1 MPGLP
6 PPPESNSPYTHALPV
21 VVDDDVPAP
30 EPPPVTTVHDAE
42 WHRARRFAYEAAE
55 PLPSHWLPLREALGE
70 VLAED
75 VTAPIPVPHYASS
88 AMDGYAVAGSQPWTV
103 VFPEPVE
110 TDPRKM
116 LTIPPGELY
125 RPVLNL
131 EPGQA
136 TRVVTGAL
144 VPAGAR
150 AVLRDEHAHL
160 SEEGTVLTI
169 AASAPSAEDIPYGQ
183 NVRHTGEEVAAGDVI
198 LRAPCVLNPAHV
210 AFAAVCGHDML
221 PVRRRPRVTLL
232 FTGSEVIEDGIP
244 EPGKV
249 RDAFGP
255 QLPAFV
261 ELLGGSVDQVRRV
274 EDTAK
279 AMLAALTEAPSGMG
293 SVLDA
298 RTEVVITTGGTGHSR
313 ADHVRSALA
322 ELGAVFLL
330 DGLAQRP
337 GHPTFLARLP
347 EEGPFVV
354 GLPGNPLAAMVS
366 MFTLAEPLLARL
378 HGNPAPATRTVPAG
392 EQLRGQKVTALVPG
406 YLHDGAV
413 LPRDR
418 VGANMLRGLAHADVV
433 LVVPPGGL
441 AAGEDV
447 EVVPLPWRSAPRP

>member
-1 MPGLP
+1 MSGLP
-6 PPPESNSPYTHALPV
+6 LPHDTNSPYTHALPV
-21 VVDDDVPAP
+21 VEDDDRPAPAP
-30 EPPPVTTVHDAE
+30 EEVETLHDAE
-42 WHRARRFAYEAAE
+42 WHRAREFAYEVASA
-55 PLPSHWLPLREALGE
+55 LPSHWLPLREALGG

-116 LTIPPGELY
+116 LTIPPKDLY

-136 TRVVTGAL
+136 TRIVTGGL

-150 AVLRDEHAHL
+150 AVLRDEYAHL

-169 AASAPSAEDIPYGQ
+169 SADAPSAEDIPYGQ
-183 NVRHTGEEVAAGDVI
+183 NIRHTGEEVAAGDVI
-198 LRAPCVLNPAHV
+198 LRGECLLNPAHI
-210 AFAAVCGHDML
+210 AFAAVSGHDML
-221 PVRRRPRVTLL
+221 PVRRRPRVTILL
-232 FTGSEVIEDGIP
+232 TGSEVVEDGIP
-244 EPGKV
+244 EPGQV

-255 QLPAFV
+255 QLPTFV
-261 ELLGGSVDQVRRV
+261 EMLGGSVDQLRRV
-274 EDTAK
+274 EDTAR
-279 AMLAALTEAPSGMG
+279 AMLAALTEAPSGMA

-298 RTEVVITTGGTGHSR
+298 RTEVVVTTGGTGHSD
-313 ADHVRSALA
+313 ADHVRSALE

-337 GHPTFLARLP
+337 GHPTFLAKLP

-366 MFTLAEPLLARL
+366 MFTVAEPLLARL
-378 HGNPAPATRTVPAG
+378 HGDPAPTTLTVPAA
-392 EQLRGQKVTALVPG
+392 EELPGQKVTALVPG
-406 YLHDGAV
+406 YLTDGKVA
-413 LPRDR
+413 PRDR
-418 VGANMLRGLAHADVV
+418 VGANMLRGLAHADVLV
-433 LVVPPGGL
+433 VVPPEGV
-441 AAGEDV
+441 AAGADA
-447 EVVPLPWRSAPRP
+447 EVVPLPWR

>member
-6 PPPESNSPYTHALPV
+6 PPPDSNSPYTHALPV
-21 VVDDDVPAP
+21 VVDDRDTPAP
-30 EPPPVTTVHDAE
+30 EPEPVEALHDAE
-42 WHRARRFAYEAAE
+42 WHRARQFAYDAAE

-75 VTAPIPVPHYASS
+75 VTSPIPVPHYASS
-88 AMDGYAVAGSQPWTV
+88 AMDGYAVAGPQPWTV
-103 VFPEPVE
+103 VFPQPVE

-116 LTIPPGELY
+116 LTIPPKELY

-136 TRVVTGAL
+136 TRIVTGGL

-150 AVLRDEHAHL
+150 AVLRDEYADL
-160 SEEGTVLTI
+160 SAEGTVLTI
-169 AASAPSAEDIPYGQ
+169 AAHAPSAEDIPYGQ
-183 NVRHTGEEVAAGDVI
+183 NIRRTGEEVAAGDVI
-198 LRAPCVLNPAHV
+198 LHAPAVLNPAHI

-232 FTGSEVIEDGIP
+232 LTGSEVVEDGIP
-244 EPGKV
+244 EPGQV

-255 QLPAFV
+255 QLPTFV
-261 ELLGGSVDQVRRV
+261 EMLGGSVDQVRRV

-298 RTEVVITTGGTGHSR
+298 RCEVVITTGGTGHSH
-313 ADHVRSALA
+313 ADHVRAALV

-347 EEGPFVV
+347 EDGPFVV

-366 MFTLAEPLLARL
+366 TFTVAEPLLARL
-378 HGNPAPATRTVPAG
+378 HGNPVPPTHTVPAA
-392 EQLRGQKVTALVPG
+392 EDLPGQKVTALVPG
-406 YLHDGAV
+406 YLHDGTV
-413 LPRDR
+413 SPRDR
-418 VGANMLRGLAHADVV
+418 VGSNMLRGLAHADVI
-433 LVVPPGGL
+433 LVVPPGGA
-441 AAGEDV
+441 AAGQDV
-447 EVVPLPWRSAPRP
+447 EVVPLPWR

>member
-1 MPGLP
+1 MSGLP
-6 PPPESNSPYTHALPV
+6 LPHDTNSPYTHALPV
-21 VVDDDVPAP
+21 VVDDDAPAPAP
-30 EPPPVTTVHDAE
+30 EPVETLQDVE
-42 WHRARRFAYEAAE
+42 WHAAREFAYAAAE
-55 PLPSHWLPLREALGE
+55 ALPSHWLPLREALGE
-70 VLAED
+70 ILAED

-88 AMDGYAVAGSQPWTV
+88 AMDGYAVAGPQPWTV

-116 LTIPPGELY
+116 LTIPPKELY

-136 TRVVTGAL
+136 TRIVTGGL

-150 AVLRDEHAHL
+150 AVLRDEYAEL
-160 SEEGTVLTI
+160 SDDHTRLTI
-169 AASAPSAEDIPYGQ
+169 AAHAPSAEDIPYGQ
-183 NVRHTGEEVAAGDVI
+183 NIRRTGEEVAAGDVI
-198 LRAPCVLNPAHV
+198 LRAPSVLNPAHI

-221 PVRRRPRVTLL
+221 PVRRRPRVTILL
-232 FTGSEVIEDGIP
+232 TGSEVVEDGIP
-244 EPGKV
+244 EPGQV
-249 RDAFGP
+249 RDAFCP
-255 QLPAFV
+255 QLPTFV
-261 ELLGGSVDQVRRV
+261 EMLGGSVDQVRRV

-298 RTEVVITTGGTGHSR
+298 RCEVVVTTGGTGHSH
-313 ADHVRSALA
+313 ADHVRAALV

-347 EEGPFVV
+347 EDGPFVV

-366 MFTLAEPLLARL
+366 TFTLAEPLLAKL
-378 HGNPAPATRTVPAG
+378 HGTPAPPTRTVPAG
-392 EQLRGQKVTALVPG
+392 EDLPGQKVTALVPG
-406 YLHDGAV
+406 YLKDDRV
-413 LPRDR
+413 FPRDR
-418 VGANMLRGLAHADVV
+418 VGSNMLRGLAHADVV
-433 LVVPPGGL
+433 VVVPPRGA

-447 EVVPLPWRSAPRP
+447 EVVPLPWR